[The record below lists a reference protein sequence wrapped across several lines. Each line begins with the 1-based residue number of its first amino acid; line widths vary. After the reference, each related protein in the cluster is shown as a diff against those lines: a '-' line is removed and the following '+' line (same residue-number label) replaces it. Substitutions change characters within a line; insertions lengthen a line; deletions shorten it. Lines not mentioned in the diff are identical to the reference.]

1 MEIKQEMVD
10 GIAKQVGG
18 LLNQHREEISEAMLE
33 GDDAVSMGVPIKI
46 KKKGPLLNVQVYLNF
61 VKNRVKDQVEF
72 VIDTEQ
78 LTLPI
83 E

>member
-1 MEIKQEMVD
+1 MEIKQEMID
-10 GIAKQVGG
+10 GIARQVGG
-18 LLNQHREEISEAMLE
+18 LLNQHREEISEAMLD
-33 GDDAVSMGVPIKI
+33 GDDVVSMGVPIKI
-46 KKKGPLLNVQVYLNF
+46 EKKGPLLNVQAHLNF

-78 LTLPI
+78 QQLPM

>member
-1 MEIKQEMVD
+1 MEIKKETVD
-10 GIAKQVGG
+10 GIAKEVGR
-18 LLNQHREEISEAMLE
+18 LLNQHKEEISEAMFE
-33 GDDAVSMGVPIKI
+33 GDDTVSLGVPIKI
-46 KKKGPLLNVQVYLNF
+46 EKKGPLLNVQIHLNF

-78 LTLPI
+78 QSLPM